1 MQTAKVSEA
10 QSKLRKRPPQGAAL
24 VPSGVAS
31 VPIEPPYPKE
41 VREKLEFRSAAQYR
55 KAVGLAERFLTQAKL
70 AVERRAASIKKAER
84 QAQVDHEETASN
96 YRRQVTQARTRHRA
110 LIEQVHAK
118 HRQALY
124 QARSSA
130 SRTEEVYRE
139 VLRGLPGYGELVL
152 RSLALQDAR
161 VVTHSLVSAYKSA
174 LGPDALGDMNVFL
187 YGIDRTLDLARDRGA
202 IAPVRFA
209 DALVKAV
216 LHRQIRRAGADSE
229 EIERL
234 KQITGT
240 RVQLM
245 QSFLAEVRGD
255 QLPDVVRDVYQ
266 AVHDWLAQAAGTPFD
281 VALDRLKLD
290 VDATVRK
297 EQKQLEGQIQ
307 LAAHQCNKL
316 GQVRPVFEAYQE
328 AQRVLISS
336 EHAAR
341 GVLNTEVTR
350 LNAQLDKEI
359 QLADAM
365 VIGMD
370 HTAAKRLTEAKRLHG
385 EARKLVGLWRRE
397 LESLEEVG
405 GWQRFV
411 WKMTEGFDYLAF
423 WDHFH
428 ARVD

>member
-10 QSKLRKRPPQGAAL
+10 QSKQRKRAPMGGAL
-24 VPSGVAS
+24 VPSGLAS

-41 VREKLEFRSAAQYR
+41 VAEKLEFRTAAQYR
-55 KAVGLAERFLTQAKL
+55 KAIALAERYSTQAKL
-70 AVERRAASIKKAER
+70 AVDRRAASIKKAER

-110 LIEQVHAK
+110 LLEQVHGK
-118 HRQALY
+118 HRQALF

-161 VVTHSLVSAYKSA
+161 VVTHSLVSAYKGA
-174 LGPDALGDMNVFL
+174 LGPDAMGDMNVFL

-216 LHRQIRRAGADSE
+216 LHRQIRRAGPDKE

-245 QSFLAEVRGD
+245 QSYLAEMREDAV
-255 QLPDVVRDVYQ
+255 PDVVRDVYQ

-316 GQVRPVFEAYQE
+316 AQVRPVFDAYQE

-341 GVLNTEVTR
+341 GVLNGEVGR
-350 LNAQLDKEI
+350 INAQLDKEI

-370 HTAAKRLTEAKRLHG
+370 HTAAKRLTEAKRQHG

-397 LESLEEVG
+397 LEDLEEVG

-411 WKMTEGFDYLAF
+411 WKMTEGFDYQAF
-423 WDHFH
+423 WEHFH
-428 ARVD
+428 ARRD